1 MIGWLYPKTVS
12 FIESP
17 PLKGNKMI
25 GSSDVIAIGKA
36 SVIHQTATHRVEAAI
51 AKPLDERFSG
61 LIKKYKIMNK
71 NGPKNSPIFFFDITT
86 DLVIQ

>member
-12 FIESP
+12 LIGSP
-17 PLKGNKMI
+17 PLKGNKII
-25 GSSDVIAIGKA
+25 GSSDVMAIGKA

-51 AKPLDERFSG
+51 ANPLDERFSG
-61 LIKKYKIMNK
+61 LIKKYKIINR
-71 NGPKNSPIFFFDITT
+71 NGPKNSPIFFFDIPI